1 MAPPAEG
8 TPVGLEVPV
17 RDTARASSFYTTVFN
32 WSFASSTLGI
42 PPDKLLT
49 FTVPSG
55 AFPIG
60 GAICCVEGEESALVK
75 GAKLYLYVEDIVVV
89 MEAIIKNGGKKTS
102 EMIPEGSKGP
112 FQFFEDPEGDGNAI
126 YTYVG
131 QK

>member
-1 MAPPAEG
+1 MASHGREENKVADKWN
-8 TPVGLEVPV
+8 L
-17 RDTARASSFYTTVFN
+17 ASSFYITVFN

-89 MEAIIKNGGKKTS
+89 MEVGRRHTL
-102 EMIPEGSKGP
+102 P
-112 FQFFEDPEGDGNAI
+112 FLLLMSLVAE
-126 YTYVG
+126 YLVG
-131 QK
+131 WLHPNTDN